1 MAKNDDFC
9 NIGKYI
15 STTPKINDEIF
26 ALIRGL
32 SEENQNFV
40 LRQISRS
47 KEAYDKN
54 CVITDLT
61 AEEIKELKFLY
72 EEFYPN
78 ILTLNKN
85 LHYYGGYFLPI
96 KDFIADVFVYKHYL
110 AEVFSKK
117 TLDDI
122 RNKDII
128 DVGGFICDSAVI
140 LEREFTDKN
149 VYSFEPTR
157 SNHELAL
164 QTLRLNDSKRVI
176 AINKGLGAQKSTMQI
191 DLCGGASSLAF
202 SRTQYVENVEITTLD
217 DFVKEHNLQ
226 VGLIKVDIEGFE
238 MEFLKGAK
246 DTICSQKPALSI
258 CIYHSGRDYFHI
270 KPLIESWN
278 LGYRFEIFKRMD
290 GYFTIDTA
298 LFCEILE

>member
-1 MAKNDDFC
+1 
-9 NIGKYI
+9 
-15 STTPKINDEIF
+15 
-26 ALIRGL
+26 
-32 SEENQNFV
+32 
-40 LRQISRS
+40 
-47 KEAYDKN
+47 
-54 CVITDLT
+54 
-61 AEEIKELKFLY
+61 
-72 EEFYPN
+72 
-78 ILTLNKN
+78 
-85 LHYYGGYFLPI
+85 
-96 KDFIADVFVYKHYL
+96 
-110 AEVFSKK
+110 
-117 TLDDI
+117 
-122 RNKDII
+122 
-128 DVGGFICDSAVI
+128 
-140 LEREFTDKN
+140 
-149 VYSFEPTR
+149 
-157 SNHELAL
+157 
-164 QTLRLNDSKRVI
+164 
-176 AINKGLGAQKSTMQI
+176 MQI